1 MRITWSEYGE
11 RVRRIAG
18 ALAALGVDRGDTV
31 GLLLGSRPEATLVDA
46 AAIHLGAVCVS
57 LYVSAPA
64 ATHAYVLTDT
74 DARVLVTETALAS
87 GVPALRRA
95 CPRLEHVLCVDGED
109 GAMVRVDAVDPHPGF
124 DFDAHWR
131 AVRPDDP
138 AALLYTSGTTGAPK
152 GVVHTHAT
160 SLAIVSA
167 FAAGLPRTSEPV
179 SRVAFIPLGHAGER
193 HAGHY
198 RAMCCGSTATFCAD
212 PAQLPDVL
220 RETRP
225 TFLLAPPGVWERLAG
240 AVESDEP
247 PALRRALARVRA
259 LRAGEVVTAPAA
271 ADVRRLTELRARA
284 GLDRLTQ
291 AAITGAPP
299 GEPLLELLHALGVPL
314 VEVYALSETLVTM
327 TGPGPAD
334 IDTKGTPVAATTV
347 RLAGDGEVLVRSASA
362 TPGYHRRPAQT
373 AALIDPDGWLHTG
386 DLGEID
392 ARGRLRVLGR
402 RDERM
407 ISTHGHN
414 IDPAPI
420 EAAIK
425 AESSLIAHVCAIGD
439 RRPYVVAL
447 ITLHRPDGGPD
458 VSRPIDDAVR
468 RANEKLTGPA
478 RVRRHLVLADVWTP
492 GSDEL
497 TPTHKLRRSAIH
509 TRHADQIA
517 ALYDD

>member
-1 MRITWSEYGE
+1 M
-11 RVRRIAG
+11 
-18 ALAALGVDRGDTV
+18 
-31 GLLLGSRPEATLVDA
+31 
-46 AAIHLGAVCVS
+46 
-57 LYVSAPA
+57 
-64 ATHAYVLTDT
+64 
-74 DARVLVTETALAS
+74 
-87 GVPALRRA
+87 
-95 CPRLEHVLCVDGED
+95 
-109 GAMVRVDAVDPHPGF
+109 
-124 DFDAHWR
+124 
-131 AVRPDDP
+131 
-138 AALLYTSGTTGAPK
+138 
-152 GVVHTHAT
+152 
-160 SLAIVSA
+160 
-167 FAAGLPRTSEPV
+167 
-179 SRVAFIPLGHAGER
+179 
-193 HAGHY
+193 
-198 RAMCCGSTATFCAD
+198 
-212 PAQLPDVL
+212 L

-299 GEPLLELLHALGVPL
+299 GEPLLEPSCTRSASRWWRSTPSARRWSPC
-314 VEVYALSETLVTM
+314 YRPR
-327 TGPGPAD
+327 PGRHRHRGRP
-334 IDTKGTPVAATTV
+334 PVAATTV
-347 RLAGDGEVLVRSASA
+347 RLAGDREVLVRSASA

-425 AESSLIAHVCAIGD
+425 AESSLIAHV
-439 RRPYVVAL
+439 
-447 ITLHRPDGGPD
+447 
-458 VSRPIDDAVR
+458 S
-468 RANEKLTGPA
+468 
-478 RVRRHLVLADVWTP
+478 
-492 GSDEL
+492 
-497 TPTHKLRRSAIH
+497 RSA
-509 TRHADQIA
+509 TVARTSWR
-517 ALYDD
+517 